1 MLISCYNCADILYS
15 SFFSLHCLLPSS
27 SSSFPHSSS
36 FPLYSP
42 AFFFL
47 SSFCLCLPLRYY
59 TLPRPG
65 IASPLPPS
73 CSATASAASSPPTPT
88 CSIRSTCHPPS
99 RCRTVRSPRHTRDPA
114 PCSSATPNS
123 RWSST
128 ASRWGRRPTG
138 PSTTVTWLTW
148 EEVGAWEGWGWE
160 GVEWEEA
167 ARSRRAVTRA
177 SVQPTP
183 AATGAW
189 RAPRQRTARWWVTT
203 PAQHSFYTSTAITRG
218 WGGRGAGRSSSR
230 ANQKAQ

>member
-1 MLISCYNCADILYS
+1 MGHSALHLSVACFVSIHIVVYIRKNINTVLLLKPCCLSMLISCYNCADILYS

-42 AFFFL
+42 AFFLL

-128 ASRWGRRPTG
+128 ASR
-138 PSTTVTWLTW
+138 
-148 EEVGAWEGWGWE
+148 
-160 GVEWEEA
+160 
-167 ARSRRAVTRA
+167 
-177 SVQPTP
+177 
-183 AATGAW
+183 
-189 RAPRQRTARWWVTT
+189 
-203 PAQHSFYTSTAITRG
+203 
-218 WGGRGAGRSSSR
+218 
-230 ANQKAQ
+230 